1 MLVLLILLAYERLLS
16 YRDAF
21 REAETKTYNY
31 AAVIEARLDSTLRR
45 ADATLRELMHEIPVE
60 ALSQASL
67 PRYARELNATLDRGM
82 FNFAEV
88 SGIRVFD
95 AEGDLLYASA
105 SEKTPRVNIAD
116 RAYFKTARSEPTS
129 TLIFSSVL
137 TITSTRRLG
146 IVAARP
152 LRDTQG
158 QFRGVILAV
167 IDLELFQ
174 KLFQTMDIGPRG
186 VMVIRRS
193 DDFTAIVRW
202 PVLASEVNR
211 ALPPANPVRQ
221 MLQAGKTEGTVTY
234 AASSDGEVRTYSY
247 RSVAG
252 YPFFVLSALASDDVL
267 AGWRKQTMAVGA
279 IAALLVLLIAFLLR
293 QLWRTAEREFAAAAQ
308 LRGSEERLRLATT
321 AGGIGLYDLNVQTG
335 KAIVNPEYAS
345 MLGYDPVTFE
355 ESNQAWVDRLHPDDK
370 EHTFARYSDYI
381 VGRSPTYI
389 VEFRQRTGNG
399 GYKWIQSQGSLVAR
413 DAEGKPLRM
422 LGTHVD
428 ISARKATEQ
437 SLRDLN
443 ARLDFL
449 LSSSPVTLYTSD
461 ATPPYA
467 ATFISDNIEAMLG
480 YTPHEFLTT
489 PDFWVDRVHPD
500 DRERVIAGL
509 GDLFL
514 HGYHTHTYRFRHHDG
529 SWRHMEDAVR
539 LIKDDKGN
547 PVETLGYFVDIT
559 ARKAAE
565 EAVLTLNAQLEQRV
579 KDRTA
584 ELEATNKELETFTY
598 SVSHDLK
605 APLRGIDGYSNLL
618 LQDYADK
625 LDENAKQYLRNV
637 RKAAQQMGHLINDL
651 LAYSKLER
659 SDVELA
665 PVNPGD
671 VIGAL
676 LDEFAHDIGARHAA
690 VTVSANCTAVRAD
703 RDGLTMA
710 LRNLIGNALKFSQDV
725 SQPQIEIGNSETAGA
740 HLLWVRDN
748 GMGFDM
754 KYHDQIF
761 AIFKRLKQGEKY
773 PGTGVGLAIV
783 HKAMSRM
790 GGRAWAESTPGMG
803 ATFYLE
809 IPK

>member
-1 MLVLLILLAYERLLS
+1 VKIFGITF
-16 YRDAF
+16 DGQ
-21 REAETKTYNY
+21 
-31 AAVIEARLDSTLRR
+31 RR
-45 ADATLRELMHEIPVE
+45 W
-60 ALSQASL
+60 AL
-67 PRYARELNATLDRGM
+67 
-82 FNFAEV
+82 F
-88 SGIRVFD
+88 
-95 AEGDLLYASA
+95 
-105 SEKTPRVNIAD
+105 
-116 RAYFKTARSEPTS
+116 
-129 TLIFSSVL
+129 
-137 TITSTRRLG
+137 
-146 IVAARP
+146 
-152 LRDTQG
+152 
-158 QFRGVILAV
+158 
-167 IDLELFQ
+167 
-174 KLFQTMDIGPRG
+174 
-186 VMVIRRS
+186 
-193 DDFTAIVRW
+193 
-202 PVLASEVNR
+202 
-211 ALPPANPVRQ
+211 LPP
-221 MLQAGKTEGTVTY
+221 L
-234 AASSDGEVRTYSY
+234 
-247 RSVAG
+247 
-252 YPFFVLSALASDDVL
+252 
-267 AGWRKQTMAVGA
+267 
-279 IAALLVLLIAFLLR
+279 LLIAFLLR
-293 QLWRTAEREFAAAAQ
+293 QLWRTADREFEAAAH

-335 KAIVNPEYAS
+335 IAIVNPEYAS
-345 MLGYDPVTFE
+345 MLGYDPLTFE
-355 ESNQAWVDRLHPDDK
+355 ESNQAWVERLHPDDK

-389 VEFRQRTGNG
+389 VEFRQRTANG

-449 LSSSPVTLYTSD
+449 LSSSPVTLYTSE

-480 YTPHEFLTT
+480 YTPDEFLTT
-489 PDFWVDRVHPD
+489 PNFWADRLHPD
-500 DRERVIAGL
+500 DCERVFSGM
-509 GDLFL
+509 GDVFK
-514 HGYHTHTYRFRHHDG
+514 HGHHTHTYRFRHHDG
-529 SWRHMEDAVR
+529 SWCHMEDGVH
-539 LIKDDKGN
+539 LINDASGK
-547 PVETLGYFVDIT
+547 PVEMIGYFLDIT

-605 APLRGIDGYSNLL
+605 APLRGIDGYSSIL
-618 LQDYADK
+618 LQEYAEK

-637 RKAAQQMGHLINDL
+637 RKAAQQMGSLINDL

-659 SDVELA
+659 SDVELS
-665 PVNPGD
+665 PVNSGD
-671 VIGAL
+671 VIDAL
-676 LDEFAHDIGARHAA
+676 LDEFADHRFDHAAA
-690 VTVSANCTAVRAD
+690 VTVSASCTAVRAD

-725 SQPQIEIGNSETAGA
+725 SQPQIEIGSSETAGA